1 MKYLVFGETIWDV
14 YSDKSVIGGAP
25 FNFSANVALLGGDV
39 YFITGLGRDELGKK
53 AADCIQRYGIKNDFL
68 CYNDKPTGQCL
79 VTLDAKG
86 IPQYQ
91 ALTDTAYDHIAVSDE
106 TLEAIRA
113 LRPDVFYFNTMAQR
127 HEVSRNALRKIL
139 DSVSFPYV
147 FCDVNIRPG
156 CYDVESLKLCMERA
170 SIVKIS
176 EEEAHFLSDCGLID
190 FDGIAHDTIDH
201 DTSDRGVFASAV
213 RKAFPNLKTLVYTMG
228 ANGSATFDYERS
240 VETVSEKPEQVEVV
254 STVGAGD
261 CYSATFIH
269 TYLAKGDV
277 GEAMRAA
284 AARCNVVVANV
295 EAIPQAFLSA
305 QTARE

>member
-39 YFITGLGRDELGKK
+39 SFITGLGRDELGKK

-68 CYNDKPTGQCL
+68 CYNDKPTGQCI
-79 VTLDAKG
+79 VTLDDRG

-113 LRPDVFYFNTMAQR
+113 LRADVFYFNTMAQR
-127 HEVSRNALRKIL
+127 REVSRNALRKIL

-156 CYDVESLKLCMERA
+156 CYDVESLKLCMEKA
-170 SIVKIS
+170 TIVKIS
-176 EEEAHFLSDCGLID
+176 EEEAHFLSDCGLIAVD
-190 FDGIAHDTIDH
+190 SI
-201 DTSDRGVFASAV
+201 DRGVFASAV

-228 ANGSATFDYERS
+228 ANGSATFDYERN

-269 TYLAKGDV
+269 TYLTKGDV

-305 QTARE
+305 QAARE